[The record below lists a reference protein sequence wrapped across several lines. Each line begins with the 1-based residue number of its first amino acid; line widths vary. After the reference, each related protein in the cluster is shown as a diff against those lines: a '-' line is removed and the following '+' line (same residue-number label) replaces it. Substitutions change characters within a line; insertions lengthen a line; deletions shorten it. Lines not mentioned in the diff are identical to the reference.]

1 MTARSLAER
10 AGRLLRWWFAGLSGR
25 GLWPGARLA
34 LAGLAIGWLVGWS
47 AGMTLKIVVIE
58 EKQLPRPVL
67 PPPMGARWVPVKTTG
82 YCPCWRCCGAFANG
96 RTAINR
102 DVQKFPFGIAVEP
115 RLLPYRLELDVPGYG
130 RALVDDTGGAMRQSA
145 QQGTVHL
152 DLRFETH
159 QTALNWGVRR
169 MWIAVPET
177 APAAQ
182 LAPPR

>member
-1 MTARSLAER
+1 
-10 AGRLLRWWFAGLSGR
+10 
-25 GLWPGARLA
+25 
-34 LAGLAIGWLVGWS
+34 
-47 AGMTLKIVVIE
+47 
-58 EKQLPRPVL
+58 VL
-67 PPPMGARWVPVKTTG
+67 PPPAGTRWVPVKTTG

-102 DVQKFPFGIAVEP
+102 DVQQFPFGIAVEP
-115 RLLPYRLELDVPGYG
+115 KLLPYRIELDVPGYG

-177 APAAQ
+177 APAAH
-182 LAPPR
+182 LPGR